1 MNHRSAGSPVLEDRV
16 FLLLIVMVSL
26 AFVWILWPMS
36 GAVLW
41 GTVIAILFAPLY
53 RWLSRVMRRR
63 RNLAALTTLAIIVVM
78 VILPLALVTVSLLQE
93 AAGVYARIQAGELNV
108 GRYFRQVYDALPA
121 WAVGLLDRFE
131 LTNLG
136 ELQKA
141 LSAGLLRGSQFL
153 AAQAIN
159 LGQNTF
165 QFIVSLFVM
174 VYLLFFLLRDGDV
187 LFRRIRT
194 AIPLRAEHKHALF
207 EKFTIVIR
215 ATVKGNIVVALLQG
229 ALGGL
234 IFWLLGIHAPLLWAV
249 VMAVLSL
256 LPAVGAGLVWL
267 PVAVYLLA
275 TGSVWQGIVLI
286 AYGVLVIG
294 LVDNVVRPILVG
306 QDTKMPDYVVLI
318 STLGGIAVFGING
331 FVIGPVIAAI
341 FMAAWDILAATRSEV
356 PIDHTG
362 C

>member
-194 AIPLRAEHKHALF
+194 AIPLRPEHKRALF

-318 STLGGIAVFGING
+318 STLGGLAIFGING